1 MIFKILIN
9 STRNSYSYKQY
20 KKFINSKLFN
30 NSRLAIILD
39 YTNSKKSPSQNFQTD
54 FVGDHNMC

>member
-20 KKFINSKLFN
+20 KKFINSKLSN
-30 NSRLAIILD
+30 LSKLAQILD
-39 YTNSKKSPSQNFQTD
+39 YTNSKKSPPLDFQRD
-54 FVGDHNMC
+54 FVRDDNMC

>member
-1 MIFKILIN
+1 MIPNLWQNDIQN
-9 STRNSYSYKQY
+9 SYKQY

-54 FVGDHNMC
+54 FVGDLNIC